1 MKPALLSLLVCPNCG
16 SELIERSMNL
26 ECVSC
31 SRSYP
36 LQAGIPL
43 FSQPPEY
50 LQPSTKIERGPHIGT
65 PWRQANWRFLQERIL
80 SLDSQ
85 AQLLDVGAGRGDFA
99 DLFDGHRTIAL
110 DIYPYPEVDL
120 VCDLTKVVPLKAE
133 SFDAVFLMNVLEHVY
148 DTHAML
154 AALQRL
160 LKPGG
165 VLVVAIPF
173 MVKIHQAPVDFVRY
187 THYALARLA
196 DENGMQLEKLEG
208 FYDPLSVLGEGL
220 GNLKHSVLP
229 GLQGSQHY
237 LARLELAGLEWL
249 SSLLGTTLGKG
260 QVSLPEKARSQAP
273 TGYHIVYRKMRGASP
288 SA

>member
-1 MKPALLSLLVCPNCG
+1 MNPELLSILVCPNCRG
-16 SELIERSMNL
+16 ELKENAAAL

-31 SRSYP
+31 AGRYP
-36 LQAGIPL
+36 LQAGIPM
-43 FSQPPEY
+43 FSQPPEN
-50 LQPSTKIERGPHIGT
+50 LQPSARIERGPNIGT
-65 PWRQANWRFLQERIL
+65 PWRQANWRFLQEQTRR
-80 SLDSQ
+80 LDPQ
-85 AQLLDVGAGRGDFA
+85 ALLLDVGAGRGDFA

-120 VCDLTKVVPLKAE
+120 VCDLTRVVPFKAE
-133 SFDAVFLMNVLEHVY
+133 SFDAVFLMNVLEHVF

-154 AALQRL
+154 AALEHL

-165 VLVVAIPF
+165 ALVVAIPF
-173 MVKIHQAPVDFVRY
+173 LVKIHQAPVDFVRY
-187 THYALARLA
+187 THYALACLA
-196 DENGMQLEKLEG
+196 ENHGLQLEKLEG

-229 GLQGSQHY
+229 GLQGGRYY

-249 SSLLGTTLGKG
+249 SGLLGATLGKG
-260 QVSLPEKARSQAP
+260 QALLPEKARSQAP
-273 TGYHIVYRKMRGASP
+273 TGYHIVYRKMQGASV

>member
-1 MKPALLSLLVCPNCG
+1 MKPELLPILVCPSCGGELEESPASLVCVNCT
-16 SELIERSMNL
+16 
-26 ECVSC
+26 
-31 SRSYP
+31 RSYP
-36 LQAGIPL
+36 LQTGIPL
-43 FSQPPEY
+43 FSQPPAN

-65 PWRQANWRFLQERIL
+65 PWRQANWRFLQEQTRQ
-80 SLDSQ
+80 LDPL
-85 AQLLDVGAGRGDFA
+85 ALLLDVGAGRGDFA

-120 VCDLTKVVPLKAE
+120 ACDLTQVVPLKAE
-133 SFDAVFLMNVLEHVY
+133 SFDAIFLMNVLEHVFE
-148 DTHAML
+148 THAML
-154 AALQRL
+154 EALQRL

-173 MVKIHQAPVDFVRY
+173 LVKIHQAPVDFVRY

-196 DENGMQLEKLEG
+196 DEHGMQLEKLEG

-249 SSLLGTTLGKG
+249 SGLLGATLGKG

-273 TGYHIVYRKMRGASP
+273 TGYHIVYRKMQGVSAS
-288 SA
+288 A